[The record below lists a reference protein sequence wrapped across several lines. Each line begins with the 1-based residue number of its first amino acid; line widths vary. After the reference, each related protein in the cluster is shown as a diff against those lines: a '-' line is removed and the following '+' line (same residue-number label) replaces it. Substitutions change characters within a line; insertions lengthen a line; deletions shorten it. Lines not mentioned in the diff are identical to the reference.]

1 MYLIKLKS
9 KLIIVIYELIV
20 CVYTLFTNQFEF
32 KSNGFFIL
40 IKANLFFLRK
50 IINMSNLFCAYKLLR
65 TEQLNAI
72 LVPTFL
78 FYRVIKKKF
87 NFSIK
92 YKSKIKYF
100 KIKTLKFFYILINIL
115 FYPEEFTCFCF
126 FIET

>member
-1 MYLIKLKS
+1 
-9 KLIIVIYELIV
+9 
-20 CVYTLFTNQFEF
+20 
-32 KSNGFFIL
+32 
-40 IKANLFFLRK
+40 
-50 IINMSNLFCAYKLLR
+50 MSNLFCAYKLLR